1 MARPELRKQ
10 LPRGV
15 DLSLLSSWLGVLAV
29 VVPAKQQHKLVAMK
43 VDEHSNQHLPLGCA
57 DRVGLPAKH
66 TSDFVGIMAHAEF
79 METVPQRLQPLNAD
93 QVDPAISENQS
104 NRSVNRR
111 KLEVREILDELFER
125 N

>member
-1 MARPELRKQ
+1 LARPELRKQ

-29 VVPAKQQHKLVAMK
+29 VVPAKQQHI
-43 VDEHSNQHLPLGCA
+43 PLGCA